1 LEELRLEDW
10 RAFYAGVYLL
20 QAQAQALI
28 DIAQRGCSELGLR
41 VGGYVDAGRGLME
54 AGIISK
60 DEFDFY
66 RRVLGFR
73 NVTVY
78 EYASINLEMVEKIIS
93 GKEFKKVYLL
103 ALKIVNELKKR
114 GIDP

>member
-41 VGGYVDAGRGLME
+41 VGGYVDAGRG
-54 AGIISK
+54 
-60 DEFDFY
+60 
-66 RRVLGFR
+66 
-73 NVTVY
+73 
-78 EYASINLEMVEKIIS
+78 
-93 GKEFKKVYLL
+93 FKKVYLL